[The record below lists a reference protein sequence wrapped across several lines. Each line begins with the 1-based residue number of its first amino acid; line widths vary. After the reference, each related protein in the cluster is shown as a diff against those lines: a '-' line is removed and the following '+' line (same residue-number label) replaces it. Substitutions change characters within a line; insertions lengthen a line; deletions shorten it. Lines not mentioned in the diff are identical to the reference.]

1 MSSVYSLTTGTSEG
15 KEGEEG
21 RVEAQEERGV
31 GEAVRAE
38 IPRTL
43 SGLLKEGLRLPTYSI
58 PWETYTTAFETIKR
72 MNQEEGRKKR

>member
-1 MSSVYSLTTGTSEG
+1 MNNIYALRAEEG
-15 KEGEEG
+15 KEGEER
-21 RVEAQEERGV
+21 RVEAVEPQV
-31 GEAVRAE
+31 EA
-38 IPRTL
+38 PRTL

>member
-15 KEGEEG
+15 KEGE
-21 RVEAQEERGV
+21 

-38 IPRTL
+38 LPTTL
-43 SGLLKEGLRLPTYSI
+43 SGLLKQGVSLPTYSI

-72 MNQEEGRKKR
+72 MNLEERRGKR